1 MYSKIVNSPN
11 MDKNRV
17 LSTQVSPGLKQKM
30 SKNTSKEL
38 FIRNKRTLTDR
49 AALIRAWV
57 KVFFFMI
64 KIVFIKIKL

>member
-17 LSTQVSPGLKQKM
+17 LSTQVSPGIKQKM

-49 AALIRAWV
+49 TALIRAWV
-57 KVFFFMI
+57 QVFFFMI